1 MRIWILLSFR
11 IQSLRLIRSLPSF
24 QIQIPSLFLPL
35 FGFLLARSFPSIR
48 IQIIPSMVSDPVRI
62 QLGQRRDPYPIQIR
76 IGNPN
81 LDPDRQEWFLRKGK
95 KKFHVCKCNVIFS
108 GSVIKF
114 FPNFLSWK
122 LLVWIPGLDP
132 ESAKP
137 GSGFWKCQD
146 QDTGYGFKYIRIR
159 NTAFIYLASDSEIWC
174 LTISCLSTYWEC

>member
-1 MRIWILLSFR
+1 MRIWSLLSFR

-35 FGFLLARSFPSIR
+35 FRFLLARSFPSIR
-48 IQIIPSMVSDPVRI
+48 MQIIASMVSDPVRI
-62 QLGQRRDPYPIQIR
+62 QLGQRMDPYPIQIR

-81 LDPDRQEWFLRKGK
+81 LDPDIQGK
-95 KKFHVCKCNVIFS
+95 EKRRNVIFR
-108 GSVIKF
+108 GSVITF

-122 LLVWIPGLDP
+122 LLAWVPGLDP

-146 QDTGYGFKYIRIR
+146 QDTGYGFKCIRIR
-159 NTAFIYLASDSEIWC
+159 NTAFFIYLVSDSEIWC
-174 LTISCLSTYWEC
+174 LTIACLSTYWEC